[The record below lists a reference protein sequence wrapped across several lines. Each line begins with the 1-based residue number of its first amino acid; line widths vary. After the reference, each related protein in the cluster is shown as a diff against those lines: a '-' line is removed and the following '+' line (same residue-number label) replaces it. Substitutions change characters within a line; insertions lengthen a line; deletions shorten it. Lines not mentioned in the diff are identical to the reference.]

1 MPNKTKKLD
10 QINKIMRKLIFLN
23 RSGKKKYNNCTSLK
37 T

>member
-23 RSGKKKYNNCTSLK
+23 RSGKKKYNNCKSLK